1 MPYTTIASLR
11 TARNARLQESDYCM
25 LSDYKKPAP
34 DQEIEDAVTIIK
46 GYRKT
51 LRDLPA
57 GVKVDESGD
66 AVLNSGGNLQT
77 PGDVEIELPDKP
89 LTF

>member
-11 TARNARLQESDYCM
+11 TARNTRLQESDYCM
-25 LSDYKKPAP
+25 LSDYKTPAP
-34 DQEIEDAVTIIK
+34 DEEIQNAQMIIK

-57 GVKVDESGD
+57 HVKVDGNGD
-66 AVLNSGGNLQT
+66 AVLNSDGNIQT
-77 PGDVEIELPDKP
+77 AGDVEIELPDKP
-89 LTF
+89 FTF